1 MRTAVSRD
9 GTPIAYER
17 TGEGPPLVLVSGAT
31 CTHEMDLP
39 LAAELAGRHTVHV
52 YDRRGR
58 GGSGDTAP
66 YAVAREVEDL
76 AAVIDAAGGE
86 GGEGRE
92 VQVFGISSGG
102 ALALEAAASGV
113 PVGRVAVY
121 EVPYSDDPGVRAGS
135 GTYTAE
141 LNRLL
146 AAGDRAG
153 AVELFLRR
161 VGMPEEDLAGMRH
174 APFWKGMEALAP
186 TLAYDDAVIRGGEL
200 PAERLARITQPVL
213 VVCGGAGPEWWR
225 DTGRSIA
232 AAVRD
237 GRYATL
243 AGQDHRVDP
252 AALAPALR
260 EFFA

>member
-1 MRTAVSRD
+1 MRTALSQD

-31 CTHEMDLP
+31 CTHEADMP
-39 LAAELAGRHTVHV
+39 LAAELAGEHTVHV

-86 GGEGRE
+86 A
-92 VQVFGISSGG
+92 QVFGISSGG

-113 PVGRVAVY
+113 PVSRVAVY

-135 GTYTAE
+135 GAYSAE

-146 AAGDRAG
+146 SAGDRAG
-153 AVELFLRR
+153 AVGLFLRR
-161 VGMPEEDLAGMRH
+161 VGMPEEELPGMRH
-174 APFWKGMEALAP
+174 APFWKGMETLAP
-186 TLAYDDAVIRGGEL
+186 TLAYDDAVIGGGDL
-200 PAERLARITQPVL
+200 PAARLARIDQPVL

-232 AAVRD
+232 AAVRH
-237 GRYATL
+237 GRYETL
-243 AGQDHRVDP
+243 EGQEHRVEP
-252 AALAPALR
+252 TALAPVLR
-260 EFFA
+260 DFFA